1 MSAVL
6 PKATLEVLTRQGG
19 VVTPTQSGDEQLAV
33 CVFATGAPVER
44 YDWLSGSNYTERLSM
59 ESGAVRL
66 ERMNKGQSVLDT
78 HHSYSL
84 EDVLGHVVEG
94 SVQLTGGELRG
105 TIMVTSESAWAKV
118 KIGSVRSLSIG
129 YKVHRWEITEATATE
144 KQIRLAVEWTPYEVS
159 LVPLG
164 ADENARIE
172 STRSL
177 DTGGNR
183 IMDQSL
189 LNLPV
194 TAERAATL
202 TQNMPKGTAQAWIE
216 AGITEQ
222 QGRGLALAEIRNR
235 TEPDGPGGPNV
246 ISMGEDLETRGR
258 HDAMI
263 DGILHRAD
271 PKKWPLEN
279 EQARQYAGLTL
290 FELARICLGRAGNGL
305 TDRNRIVSAAL
316 SGRSG
321 GMLTTSDFPSLLGD
335 SFNKS
340 LRREYADMMP
350 TFERIVTR
358 SSAVDFK
365 NINRLQV
372 GDAPDL
378 KEVAEHGEVTVGAL
392 GEGKEVFKI
401 AEFARIV
408 AITRQALVN
417 DDLDAFQRLPRLL
430 AIAAR
435 HLESDLV
442 WKQLTDNGD
451 MGDGTALFHATHNN
465 LASSAGAISTTT
477 LGAGHA
483 AMRKQ
488 KGIDGRLIDLR
499 PATLI
504 VPVAKEILAL
514 KQIADITADS
524 ADNANPFSAML
535 EVVAEPR
542 LDEASATQWYLAA
555 DIAQTDVIE
564 LATLNGVGPQ
574 VETKIGFEVSGIQ
587 FKVSHDVGAKILDWR
602 GLYRNNGA

>member
-1 MSAVL
+1 MSAVT
-6 PKATLEVLTRQGG
+6 PAPFMPSVASFTRQGTI
-19 VVTPTQSGDEQLAV
+19 VLPQESGDQQEADAV
-33 CVFATGAPVER
+33 FSTGVDVVRFDFATGEKF
-44 YDWLSGSNYTERLSM
+44 LERLRIDAS
-59 ESGAVRL
+59 SIRL
-66 ERMNKGQSVLDT
+66 ERFQSGNANVLDGHNSFGGVAAILGSVLSASVRNGQLVGTLKILHADT
-78 HHSYSL
+78 WRL
-84 EDVLGHVVEG
+84 
-94 SVQLTGGELRG
+94 LRG
-105 TIMVTSESAWAKV
+105 GAA
-118 KIGSVRSLSIG
+118 RALSIG
-129 YKVHRWEITEATATE
+129 YRVFRYEVQAATAE
-144 KQIRLAVEWTPYEVS
+144 ALQVREAVDWEPVELSIVPVS
-159 LVPLG
+159 
-164 ADENARIE
+164 ADMGSAVTA
-172 STRSL
+172 TRSIEHN
-177 DTGGNR
+177 GGNR

-194 TAERAATL
+194 TAERAALL
-202 TQNMPKGTAQAWIE
+202 TKDMPKGTAQAWIE

-235 TEPDGPGGPNV
+235 TEPDGPQRPNIHGGD
-246 ISMGEDLETRGR
+246 DLEVRGR
-258 HDAMI
+258 HEAMI

-316 SGRSG
+316 AGRSG
-321 GMLTTSDFPSLLGD
+321 GMLTSSDFPGLLGD

-365 NINRLQV
+365 NINRLQI

-451 MGDGTALFHATHNN
+451 MGDGTALFHADHDN
-465 LASSAGAISTTT
+465 LASSAGCD
-477 LGAGHA
+477 
-483 AMRKQ
+483 Q
-488 KGIDGRLIDLR
+488 Y
-499 PATLI
+499 
-504 VPVAKEILAL
+504 
-514 KQIADITADS
+514 
-524 ADNANPFSAML
+524 DNAG
-535 EVVAEPR
+535 R
-542 LDEASATQWYLAA
+542 WTRGD
-555 DIAQTDVIE
+555 
-564 LATLNGVGPQ
+564 
-574 VETKIGFEVSGIQ
+574 
-587 FKVSHDVGAKILDWR
+587 AKAK
-602 GLYRNNGA
+602 GN